1 MTRPAREGRRA
12 LLLGSAG
19 AGLAALLARPR
30 VAEAG
35 LSTVERELLE
45 RGRVV
50 RRPLDVEIDGAE
62 YLGGLGYVKLSA
74 PAATVLATLA
84 DPDAKHRFMP
94 LVLDAKEL
102 GTHKGDR
109 LVYFRQGGKVGSA
122 AYVLRV
128 RTQAPT
134 QEGVTLVRFW
144 CDLERPRDLEDA
156 WGFFRV
162 EPDGPRRTLLSYG
175 VLFDLGFGVT
185 KLLFAE
191 KVRTFA
197 LQVPELLGR
206 EVSRRPW

>member
-1 MTRPAREGRRA
+1 MTRAPADRRA
-12 LLLGSAG
+12 LLLGGAG
-19 AGLAALLARPR
+19 ACLGALVASPR
-30 VAEAG
+30 RAHAG
-35 LSTVERELLE
+35 LSSVERDLLE

-50 RRPLDVEIDGAE
+50 QRPLDVEIAGAE
-62 YLGGLGYVKLSA
+62 YLGGLGYVKMGA
-74 PAATVLATLA
+74 PAAAVLKTLA

-102 GTHKGDR
+102 GSHKGDR

-128 RTQAPT
+128 RTSAPT
-134 QEGVTLVRFW
+134 ASGETLVRFW
-144 CDLERPRDLEDA
+144 CDLDRPRDLEDA

-162 EPDGPRRTLLSYG
+162 EPDGPARTLLSYG

-191 KVRTFA
+191 KVRYFA
-197 LQVPELLGR
+197 LQVPELLRG
-206 EVSRRPW
+206 EVLRRPW